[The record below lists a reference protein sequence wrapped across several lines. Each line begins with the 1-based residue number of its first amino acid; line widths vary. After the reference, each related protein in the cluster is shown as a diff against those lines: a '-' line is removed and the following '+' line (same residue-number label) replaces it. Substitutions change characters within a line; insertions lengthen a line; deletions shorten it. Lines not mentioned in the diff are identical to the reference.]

1 MRVCAM
7 RCLFCVVFL
16 LLFFNFL
23 GATTAIDHF
32 HNFFEGV
39 VQVFPAA
46 FIKENFHAI
55 PPVANTA
62 PFTVTALDFLLA
74 ASTNRAAGAQ
84 GHHACNETVHYNFIQ
99 ESTVGTSSGVVAVD
113 YRCCVWLYGRVPDW
127 FAMNVFDAYRSSKLD
142 IWLGYVYDDSTRK
155 YFNEMSH
162 FFTIGVV
169 IRVVERRAVVVWRR
183 NVGRRSRVERLTRK
197 GHMAGRRAVRRQG
210 AIVRISVYWRW

>member
-1 MRVCAM
+1 MRIVCVVC
-7 RCLFCVVFL
+7 CLFCIVFL
-16 LLFFNFL
+16 FFFFNFL
-23 GATTAIDHF
+23 GATAAVDHL
-32 HNFFEGV
+32 HNFFEGI

-46 FIKENFHAI
+46 FIKEDFHAI

-84 GHHACNETVHYNFIQ
+84 GHHAYNETVHYYFIQ
-99 ESTVGTSSGVVAVD
+99 ESTVGTCTFSGVVAVD

-142 IWLGYVYDDSTRK
+142 IWLGYVYDDSARK

-162 FFTIGVV
+162 CFTIGVV

-183 NVGRRSRVERLTRK
+183 NVRRWSRVKGLARK
-197 GHMAGRRAVRRQG
+197 SNMARRRAVRR
-210 AIVRISVYWRW
+210 